1 MALLKKALSSNLA
14 LNILG
19 TGLVVFLSGFFW
31 LDLENL
37 ASLSAINQITRVL
50 VIVLGLVSIYLIFT
64 RSFPN
69 LPILFLVF
77 TGCYFLYEQFFAH
90 SWPIYLILTFFFVI
104 LWLIF
109 PIFHIKINH
118 GIYFFLFV
126 LTLFEVFV
134 ALSYWLVNPMTRSMI
149 MAITAYLFGGWLLN
163 LENKDNKLMN
173 GYYFYA
179 LVAFLTILLT
189 SHWGR

>member
-1 MALLKKALSSNLA
+1 MAVLKKVLKSNLV
-14 LNILG
+14 LNLLA
-19 TGLVVFLSGFFW
+19 TLLVIFLTGFFW
-31 LDLENL
+31 WDLTDL
-37 ASLSAINQITRVL
+37 ASLSSLNQITRIL
-50 VIVLGLVSIYLIFT
+50 VVILGLVSIYLVWT

-90 SWPIYLILTFFFVI
+90 SWPIYLILIFLFII

-109 PIFHIKINH
+109 PIFHIKVNH
-118 GIYFFLFV
+118 GIYFILFV

-134 ALSYWLVNPMTRSMI
+134 TLGYWLVNPMTRSLI

-163 LENKDNKLMN
+163 LESKDHRILNN
-173 GYYFYA
+173 YYFYA
-179 LVAFLTILLT
+179 VVAFLTILLT